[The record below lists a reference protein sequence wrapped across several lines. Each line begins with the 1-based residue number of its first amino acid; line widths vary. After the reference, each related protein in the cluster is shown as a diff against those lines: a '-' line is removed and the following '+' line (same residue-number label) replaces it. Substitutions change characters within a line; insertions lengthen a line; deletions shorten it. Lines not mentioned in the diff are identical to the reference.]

1 MLDKFL
7 RISRYIFLAH
17 VIAGFVAIV
26 ALAIATPWVIG
37 EGRFHSFV
45 RDVELYDFKW
55 WLVSVA
61 ALGWVLPIIMV
72 MTWRNAKRAGLE
84 AASVKAHVREL
95 LEGRSFPV
103 VVDVDTVIP
112 VKIERQLEVDFSVQT
127 KVDVDDRIDI
137 EGTIPLV
144 TELPIDTEISTSVFG
159 LGTVKIP
166 IKARIPLNITI
177 PLKTTMHVR
186 AKGIPIN
193 LAERAKVE
201 LPAMEI
207 PIKSRL
213 EARIDILRTIETV
226 DPLKLVG

>member
-1 MLDKFL
+1 M
-7 RISRYIFLAH
+7 
-17 VIAGFVAIV
+17 IAGFGLIV
-26 ALAIATPWVIG
+26 TLALATPWVIG
-37 EGRFHSFV
+37 EGRFQGFIH
-45 RDVELYDFKW
+45 DVELYDFKW
-55 WLVSVA
+55 WLVSLT
-61 ALGWVLPIIMV
+61 ALGWIIPIVLV
-72 MTWRNAKRAGLE
+72 VTWRNAKRAGLE

-103 VVDVDTVIP
+103 IVDVDTVIP
-112 VKIERQLEVDFSVQT
+112 VKLERALEVEFSVQT
-127 KVDVDDRIDI
+127 KVDVDDRIEL
-137 EGTIPLV
+137 EGSIPLV

-177 PLKTTMHVR
+177 PLATTMHVR
-186 AKGIPIN
+186 AKAIPIR
-193 LAERAKVE
+193 LSEKAQVE

-213 EARIDILRTIETV
+213 EARIDILSTIETV